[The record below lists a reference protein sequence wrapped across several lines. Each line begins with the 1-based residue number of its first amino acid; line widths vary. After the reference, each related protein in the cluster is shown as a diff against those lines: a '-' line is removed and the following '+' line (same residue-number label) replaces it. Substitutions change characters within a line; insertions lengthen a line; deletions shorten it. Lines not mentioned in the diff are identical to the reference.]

1 MDNLRNRIDV
11 WLVSNKRDYLKWKF
25 RPSCMSHKK
34 FDNDLVAIR
43 KSKVRL
49 TLNKTAYIGM
59 YILEL
64 SKSINVR
71 IPLWLH

>member
-11 WLVSNKRDYLKWKF
+11 WLVSNKRDYLKWTF